1 MLRKA
6 VIALGISAVITLFTG
21 LFDVRH
27 LLGATNRGLPFTW
40 LTRVVYPGAD
50 WTVNWVNL
58 VLNIVIWFVLAFVVG
73 QVLTRGPST

>member
-6 VIALGISAVITLFTG
+6 VIALGTGVAITLLTG

-40 LTRVVYPGAD
+40 LTRVVYPGAN

-58 VLNIVIWFVLAFVVG
+58 VLNVAIWFVLAFVVV
-73 QVLTRGPST
+73 QILSRGSSA